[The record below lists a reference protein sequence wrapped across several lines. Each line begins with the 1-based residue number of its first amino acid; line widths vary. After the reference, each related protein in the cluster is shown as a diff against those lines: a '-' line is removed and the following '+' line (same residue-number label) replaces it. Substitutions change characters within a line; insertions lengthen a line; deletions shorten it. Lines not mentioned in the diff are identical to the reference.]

1 MKIRIRFENNER
13 FIVIFFLKFMNFG
26 IFIYFMVVEFCI
38 VVLVL
43 VINDV
48 SKC

>member
-26 IFIYFMVVEFCI
+26 MFIYFMVVEFCI
-38 VVLVL
+38 VVLFF